1 MTIRAIHDL
10 APGSGAN
17 RIVLVMLPGARGRPQ
32 DLVEHGFVRALRQR
46 GLAVDAVAAAAP
58 FDSYLDGSTVAQL
71 ERDVIAPLRDGR
83 RARIWLMGISL
94 GGMGALS
101 YAREHAA
108 AVAGLVLLAPYLG
121 TRGLVAEVTRA
132 GGLQRWQP
140 GTFAPED
147 AERGLLAWLRQRR
160 AGGPALRR
168 TYLGYGTEDRYAP
181 ASMLL
186 ARQLPGRN
194 VVSIRGGHDW
204 ATWLTLWERLLDRN
218 VFAARGASLPARNQS
233 RRSGRR

>member
-1 MTIRAIHDL
+1 
-10 APGSGAN
+10 
-17 RIVLVMLPGARGRPQ
+17 
-32 DLVEHGFVRALRQR
+32 
-46 GLAVDAVAAAAP
+46 
-58 FDSYLDGSTVAQL
+58 
-71 ERDVIAPLRDGR
+71 
-83 RARIWLMGISL
+83 
-94 GGMGALS
+94 
-101 YAREHAA
+101 
-108 AVAGLVLLAPYLG
+108 
-121 TRGLVAEVTRA
+121 
-132 GGLQRWQP
+132 LQRWQP
-140 GTFAPED
+140 GTIAPED

-194 VVSIRGGHDW
+194 VVSVRGGHDW